1 MCVFLHTDKCFIQ
14 NANVAEFQKTSDLSR
29 TALQN

>member
-1 MCVFLHTDKCFIQ
+1 MCVLLHTDKCFIQ
-14 NANVAEFQKTSDLSR
+14 NTNVAQFQKTSDLSG